1 MRGIHEAPGMSNCL
15 GNPESFFPKA
25 SALGEPAELGMARG
39 EIGIDEH
46 GGQESLAKRSWRR
59 APSKNTTVCPRQSIA

>member
-1 MRGIHEAPGMSNCL
+1 MSNCL

-46 GGQESLAKRSWRR
+46 GGQESLAKALV
-59 APSKNTTVCPRQSIA
+59 APRPVEEHHGLPGQSIA